1 MTLLSRSGAKS
12 LLVDDQLAQQD
23 LALLAVL
30 DFLCECG
37 AAHPIRNLLFKPQE
51 VRRRLL
57 LLLKQKDFGKPL
69 HLRIVSSFQVMFIHT
84 STFELFSRPGGA
96 PADAC
101 LFVSACPAVPAAA
114 AEASGRGLAASG
126 GF

>member
-1 MTLLSRSGAKS
+1 MTFFSRSGAKS

-37 AAHPIRNLLFKPQE
+37 STHPVRSLLFKPQE
-51 VRRRLL
+51 VRHRLL

-69 HLRIVSSFQVMFIHT
+69 HLRAVSCRRRHCCRQVGFIHT
-84 STFELFSRPGGA
+84 GSNLSLSLTCFH
-96 PADAC
+96 
-101 LFVSACPAVPAAA
+101 
-114 AEASGRGLAASG
+114 
-126 GF
+126 

>member
-1 MTLLSRSGAKS
+1 MTSMTFFSRSGAKS

-37 AAHPIRNLLFKPQE
+37 SAHPVRNLLFKPQE

-69 HLRIVSSFQVMFIHT
+69 HLRAVSCCCQVGFIHT
-84 STFELFSRPGGA
+84 GNIYM
-96 PADAC
+96 C
-101 LFVSACPAVPAAA
+101 IYIIYI
-114 AEASGRGLAASG
+114 
-126 GF
+126 